1 MLVDCLCV
9 AELLLMVLFFP
20 YFVELKE
27 KLPLYPWKAEMDQVD
42 SVKVKEVSDID
53 FT

>member
-1 MLVDCLCV
+1 
-9 AELLLMVLFFP
+9 MVSFFP

-42 SVKVKEVSDID
+42 SVKVKEKEVSDID
-53 FT
+53 FI